1 MAHLNVQ
8 ERRVETKIAYVG
20 PAQSGKTT
28 NLEQLEKHEGSTA
41 LERTAEH
48 VSLSYRSR
56 EDGAARFRDC
66 DVMVNVV
73 APRTSFCSLTPEAA
87 ESMFRDVD
95 GVVLVLDATPA
106 ARETNK
112 TAAQLVRGA
121 VAAAAASPSGARRVA
136 VVVQV
141 NKSDLPD
148 AVGAADIAADLATD
162 VGESWPMVA
171 ATATRGE
178 GVLET
183 IERTVADVVDVLRG
197 EASTHETTHA
207 AHGVANGAAPAHHDG
222 SAREP
227 AARSGRVE
235 GNPLLHALRQ
245 LLRDTVSEKVHEL
258 EVELTRNLTDS
269 FARAMKTAVAEAM
282 SDAMTVAMADM
293 NAKVASVRATQAEER
308 ERALTTAAAAAGAH
322 QETRALNEATKRAV
336 VEVRTFVG
344 GVLQEVTRSLA
355 VQTADVAEIQGNL
368 AMMSAKLEGLASK
381 EEMGEQ
387 RAEMNRVLDKSAREG
402 REHLVTVIAGVR
414 RSLDSLANDAR
425 TFDTR
430 RQVEETTQA
439 VRALDK
445 QLALLDSQLRGARDD
460 AREGAVQAVAS
471 LASLSRIGDTTTDVQ
486 TQLNWLVDQ
495 LKNKKKGWFA

>member
-56 EDGAARFRDC
+56 EDGGARFRDC

-73 APRTSFCSLTPEAA
+73 APRTSFCALTPEAA

-106 ARETNK
+106 ARETNM

-121 VAAAAASPSGARRVA
+121 VAAAAASPSGSRRVP

-148 AVGAADIAADLATD
+148 AVGTADIAAHLAAD
-162 VGESWPMVA
+162 IGESWPMVSA
-171 ATATRGE
+171 NATRGE
-178 GVLET
+178 GVVET
-183 IERTVADVVDVLRG
+183 IERTLADVVDVLRG
-197 EASTHETTHA
+197 EASSHEA
-207 AHGVANGAAPAHHDG
+207 SFQANGAHGMANGAGAAQHDG

-227 AARSGRVE
+227 AARAGRVE

-245 LLRDTVSEKVHEL
+245 LLRDTVSEKVHDL

-282 SDAMTVAMADM
+282 SEAMTVAMADM
-293 NAKVASVRATQAEER
+293 SAKVATLRATQVEES
-308 ERALTTAAAAAGAH
+308 ERVNAAAAAV
-322 QETRALNEATKRAV
+322 QENKALIESTKRAV
-336 VEVRTFVG
+336 IEVRTFVG
-344 GVLQEVTRSLA
+344 GVLQEVTRAQA
-355 VQTADVAEIQGNL
+355 VESGEVAEIQGNL
-368 AMMSAKLEGLASK
+368 AMLSARFDTLASK
-381 EEMGEQ
+381 EDVGEQ

-414 RSLDSLANDAR
+414 RSLDSLASDAR

-430 RQVEETTQA
+430 KQVDEAAQA

-445 QLALLDSQLRGARDD
+445 QLAQLDAQIRGARDD
-460 AREGAVQAVAS
+460 SREGAVHSVAS
-471 LASLSRIGDTTTDVQ
+471 LSKIGDTATDVQ